1 LVRVC
6 AAGRHRFR
14 RRGATASA
22 VCILIVTGFLAAIVA
37 GGLTALL
44 ILAGATSNHK
54 KPPEAKAI
62 AKPEHPEINA
72 TGRVV
77 KVPVAQ
83 NGGAEL

>member
-1 LVRVC
+1 
-6 AAGRHRFR
+6 
-14 RRGATASA
+14 
-22 VCILIVTGFLAAIVA
+22 LIVTGFLAAIVA

-77 KVPVAQ
+77 KFLLHRMVAQ
-83 NGGAEL
+83 NCERGRGRDYAATSSD